1 MPFQPRAEILFRFRR
16 RNFFLPAICSRG
28 IREKASAVWRTAMR
42 LLSLRGA
49 WIRPA
54 GAVPPAGFG
63 GFKETLAGSLCALL
77 LHAGFGGFAQ
87 PCTADFAP
95 LLPVAAVDGHIV
107 EGRAVA
113 PADRRIHAAVY
124 GLYGRCG
131 GAGVKFR
138 AIALSI
144 PSVSS
149 LENSRGVLKPIR
161 NAGKFSTNFGS
172 PFGAAGRFF
181 TSGDSSTRTAAIP
194 PLEFFMAGAGNPTR

>member
-1 MPFQPRAEILFRFRR
+1 MAGGDTFAFFARR
-16 RNFFLPAICSRG
+16 LDKTGGSPCRPPV
-28 IREKASAVWRTAMR
+28 SAALKRP
-42 LLSLRGA
+42 LRGVFA
-49 WIRPA
+49 H
-54 GAVPPAGFG
+54 FY
-63 GFKETLAGSLCALL
+63 S
-77 LHAGFGGFAQ
+77 HAGFGGFAQ

-113 PADRRIHAAVY
+113 PARRIHAAVY

-144 PSVSS
+144 SSVSS

-161 NAGKFSTNFGS
+161 NAGKFSTNSVS
-172 PFGAAGRFF
+172 PFGSTGRFF

-194 PLEFFMAGAGNPTR
+194 PFGVLYGGGGESDAVVRCRGLPV

>member
-1 MPFQPRAEILFRFRR
+1 MAAAEFFSSCHLRAGNKRKSFRR
-16 RNFFLPAICSRG
+16 MAGGDAFAFFAR
-28 IREKASAVWRTAMR
+28 R
-42 LLSLRGA
+42 LDKTGGNPC
-49 WIRPA
+49 RP
-54 GAVPPAGFG
+54 PYG

-77 LHAGFGGFAQ
+77 LHAGFGGFEQ
-87 PCTADFAP
+87 PCVADFAP
-95 LLPVAAVDGHIV
+95 FLPVAAVDGHIV

-149 LENSRGVLKPIR
+149 LENSRG
-161 NAGKFSTNFGS
+161 S
-172 PFGAAGRFF
+172 
-181 TSGDSSTRTAAIP
+181 
-194 PLEFFMAGAGNPTR
+194 